1 MSSDPKSAPSPSPQA
16 QRDGTARPAPGTNGS
31 VAGFDRTAVWIFD
44 LDNTLYP
51 ADCRLFAQ
59 VDQRMGEFIARYL
72 GVPFAYARHLQKS
85 YYRQF
90 GTTLSGLMQV
100 HRMDPKA
107 FLDYVHDLDLSGL
120 AEHPR
125 LAAAIERLPGRKLIF
140 TNGSRAHAERVAGKL
155 GLLPLFEDIFDIVAA
170 GYVPKPSPACYD
182 LFLKA
187 HGVEAARS
195 AMFEDMPHNLEAPH
209 ALGMTTV
216 LVRSDANDDHPIHR
230 TMRTWTAPPAHVHH
244 MTFDLAEFL
253 ETIGGPPP
261 RLQSDDQEANVEA
274 VPEDT

>member
-1 MSSDPKSAPSPSPQA
+1 MS
-16 QRDGTARPAPGTNGS
+16 T
-31 VAGFDRTAVWIFD
+31 FERTEVWVFD

-72 GVPFAYARHLQKS
+72 GVPFEYARHLQKS

-90 GTTLSGLMQV
+90 GTTLTGLMQV

-107 FLDYVHDLDLSGL
+107 FLDYVHDLDLSEL

-140 TNGSRAHAERVAGKL
+140 TNGSRAHAERIAGKL
-155 GLLPLFEDIFDIVAA
+155 GVLPLFEGIFDIVDAQ
-170 GYVPKPSPACYD
+170 YVPKPAAACYE
-182 LFLKA
+182 LFLEA
-187 HGVEAARS
+187 HAVDAGRA

-216 LVRSDANDDHPIHR
+216 LVRSEANQDHP
-230 TMRTWTAPPAHVHH
+230 TQKAMRSWVAPPAHVHH
-244 MTFDLAEFL
+244 MTYDLAAFL
-253 ETIGGPPP
+253 EGIGVRP
-261 RLQSDDQEANVEA
+261 LASDAAN
-274 VPEDT
+274 